1 MRKVLGEVC
10 FYLTLLMFT
19 YISWSVYLHIGN
31 LPFTNVPLIIFV
43 LLTIVFCIAYCIFS
57 NNLITTKENY
67 KNKNLYTLVR
77 IIMFISIPSYV
88 FLIEY
93 NELWTLV
100 LWLLIIAALFIDKK
114 QTQ

>member
-1 MRKVLGEVC
+1 MRKFLGEVC

-19 YISWSVYLHIGN
+19 YISWSVYLH
-31 LPFTNVPLIIFV
+31 LPFTNAPLIIFV

-57 NNLITTKENY
+57 NRLITTKENY
-67 KNKNLYTLVR
+67 KNKNLYIFVR
-77 IIMFISIPSYV
+77 IIMFISLTSYV

-93 NELWTLV
+93 NEFWILV
-100 LWLLIIAALFIDKK
+100 LWFVIIAVSIINKK